1 MQFLRELLRERKVQ
15 LALLTAALAVLLGFW
30 AIPTNSGLWLVIYGG
45 YWVMLLTTA
54 LFVRALWDSFRPTW
68 AQWQGRPGERWPW
81 AVVAACSVVLI
92 VHESYGF
99 KILMDELMLLSTSMS
114 MHLEKTALVA
124 GRAHDIMGYFQVLDG
139 QLDKRPL
146 FFPFLVSLLHD
157 TTGYRPENAWVLNT
171 FLTPIFLG
179 LVYTLGRK
187 LTSRVAGGVAA
198 VLLLTSLPL
207 LAQNATGAGFE
218 LLNLTMLAATLLL
231 GIRWLE
237 QRDGDRLTAFCLSG
251 VLLAQVRY
259 ESVVFL
265 LPVALLILWG
275 WWLERRAVL
284 TWPVV
289 VTPLLLLLYPLQN
302 RVFTVRDSSW
312 ELASRSG
319 FTKVFSPEYVPDNI
333 AHALNFL
340 FDTTGDVSNSLVLS
354 ALGVLAAPFLALWV
368 WKVLRRAN
376 TESPAAVG
384 FAVYCL
390 GFAVWLGLM
399 MCYFWGQFDDP
410 VIRRLSLPLHLLM
423 ALGAVV
429 IIAQIDRLGRSWRWV
444 LGGLVLALAARSVP
458 AMSRHAYTM
467 AYFPGLEVT
476 WRREFIAAHPE
487 RDYLAIDAENI
498 LWVAHRVSATP
509 VLQARNH
516 PEVIQFNLR
525 NRSFSAIYVFQR
537 FDVDAETGRAV
548 VHAEDDLG
556 PAFTLETVVERR
568 FAPLKLSRIS
578 RVVKVTPA
586 AAPPPLPE
594 PVPLAKRTPAE
605 MEKIRLEYLDTFIK
619 NLP

>member
-1 MQFLRELLRERKVQ
+1 MLFLRELLRERKVQ
-15 LALLTAALAVLLGFW
+15 LALLTSILAVVLGFW
-30 AIPTNSGLWLVIYGG
+30 AIPTDTGLRLVIYGG
-45 YWVMLLTTA
+45 YWMLLLTTA
-54 LFVRALWDSFRPTW
+54 LFARALWRSIRPTG
-68 AQWQGRPGERWPW
+68 AMFRGPLSECWPW
-81 AVVAACSVVLI
+81 AVVAACTVVLI
-92 VHESYGF
+92 VHEAYGF
-99 KILMDELMLLSTSMS
+99 KILMDEILLLSTSMS
-114 MHLEKTALVA
+114 MHMEKTALVA
-124 GRAHDIMGYFQVLDG
+124 GRGHDIMGYFQVLDG

-171 FLTPIFLG
+171 ILTPVLLG

-187 LTSRVAGGVAA
+187 LTSRRAGGVAA

-207 LAQNATGAGFE
+207 LAQNVTGAGFE
-218 LLNLTMLAATLLL
+218 LLNLTMLALTLWL

-237 QRDGDRLTAFCLSG
+237 QRDADRLTAFCLSG

-284 TWPVV
+284 SWPVI

-312 ELASRSG
+312 ELASRTG
-319 FTKVFSPEYVPDNI
+319 MTKVFSIEYVPDNI
-333 AHALNFL
+333 SHALNFL

-354 ALGVLAAPFLALWV
+354 TLGVLAAPFLALWV
-368 WKVLRRAN
+368 WKVLRRAGA
-376 TESPAAVG
+376 ESPATVG

-390 GFAVWLGLM
+390 GFAVWLGVM
-399 MCYFWGQFDDP
+399 MGYFWGQFDDP
-410 VIRRLSLPLHLLM
+410 VIRRLSLPLHLVM

-429 IIAQIDRLGRSWRWV
+429 IIAQFDRLGRSWRWV

-476 WRREFIAAHPE
+476 WRREFMAAHPE

-509 VLQARNH
+509 VLQARNR

-537 FDVDAETGRAV
+537 FDVDAETGRPV

-578 RVVKVTPA
+578 RVVKVTPEA
-586 AAPPPLPE
+586 APLPE
-594 PVPLAKRTPAE
+594 PVPLEKRSPAE
-605 MEKIRLEYLDTFIK
+605 MEKIRTEYLDTFIK